1 MKKLIRAVP
10 VGNQERIREAE
21 DIDTMVRIVNRFQ
34 NEAKEQKA
42 REQRRQ
48 KEVFCRRVKMAFDA
62 AVLVFSIIGFAAVI
76 AVILM

>member
-1 MKKLIRAVP
+1 MKKLVRAVP
-10 VGNQERIREAE
+10 AGNQKRACEVE
-21 DIDTMVRIVNRFQ
+21 DIDTMVKIVNRFQ

-48 KEVFCRRVKMAFDA
+48 FEA
-62 AVLVFSIIGFAAVI
+62 AILVFSIIGFATVI